1 MKMFHECLIL
11 FNIIGA
17 IMLNNNASILSCL
30 NVGGALGMGGIIWGL
45 RLFLK
50 LLKLGES
57 KSNDIV
63 EPWKFNRKMGE
74 RLLMA

>member
-1 MKMFHECLIL
+1 MFHESLML
-11 FNIIGA
+11 FNVIGS

-30 NVGGALGMGGIIWGL
+30 NVGGVLGMGGIIWGQ

-63 EPWKFNRKMGE
+63 EPWKLNRKMGD
-74 RLLMA
+74 RLPMVT